1 MIDVLR
7 SQLLALK
14 SQIDAM
20 VAVIDSLQPSLP
32 SSAEEPS
39 GTCPH
44 LETENI
50 GTFGAP
56 AFKCLACGRMVEQP
70 VLG

>member
-7 SQLLALK
+7 SQLLALRA
-14 SQIDAM
+14 QADAM
-20 VAVIDSLQPSLP
+20 LAVIDTVSGSPAP
-32 SSAEEPS
+32 PEPAP
-39 GTCPH
+39 CPH

-56 AFKCLACGRMVEQP
+56 EYRCTMCKASVPAP
-70 VLG
+70 V